1 MALFLSFREASS
13 FDDCSAAFLK
23 LCESL
28 PVPRKVSHAQVSC
41 VSELKWHGQIFSV
54 PHVLPVAVAVT
65 FRAVSVG
72 ACQRSSAPS
81 GAGIVLDTLMISVLI
96 VLQNRALCETF

>member
-13 FDDCSAAFLK
+13 FDDCSVAFLK

-65 FRAVSVG
+65 FCALSVG
-72 ACQRSSAPS
+72 AWQRSSAPS